1 MTVRTLGIDLGHS
14 GALALLVDG
23 ELVEVADMPTLPD
36 GPRSRPAVCT
46 PLLAYRLREWRP
58 VRAYVELV
66 NARPTDGPVGAFAFG
81 RARGAVEGCLGA
93 MTVPLAWLSVPAWRK
108 AVGLPVSI
116 PKDHARAEAIRRWP
130 AFADRFARVMDDGR
144 AEACLIALAGLLQE
158 RRS

>member
-1 MTVRTLGIDLGHS
+1 MSVRTLGIDLGHS

-23 ELVEVADMPTLPD
+23 ELVDVADMPTLPD

-93 MTVPLAWLSVPAWRK
+93 LTVPLAWLTVPTWRR
-108 AVGLPVSI
+108 AVGLPVGAS
-116 PKDHARAEAIRRWP
+116 KDAGRGEAIKRWP
-130 AFADRFARVMDDGR
+130 AFAERFARVMDDGR
-144 AEACLIALAGLLQE
+144 AEAALIALAGVLQE
-158 RRS
+158 RRA